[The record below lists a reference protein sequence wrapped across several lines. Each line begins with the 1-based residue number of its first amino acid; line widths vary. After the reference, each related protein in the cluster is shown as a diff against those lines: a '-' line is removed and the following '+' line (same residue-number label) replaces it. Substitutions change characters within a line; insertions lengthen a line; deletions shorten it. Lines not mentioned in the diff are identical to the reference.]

1 MKIMHT
7 FGILLMILMITGCSS
22 VFVSN
27 KQLME
32 ITPGMTTKD
41 VLKVLGTP
49 DNRRFEHQYE
59 EWEYLRNTVM
69 GETKVILVRFVNHN
83 VVAMES
89 FDHMPVAQPAL
100 PVTPRSEAQ

>member
-1 MKIMHT
+1 MKIIHT
-7 FGILLMILMITGCSS
+7 FVILLMVLMIAGCSS
-22 VFVSN
+22 VFVNN

-32 ITPGMTTKD
+32 IVPGMTTKD

-69 GETKVILVRFVNHN
+69 GEAKVILVRFVNHN
-83 VVAMES
+83 VVGMES
-89 FDHMPVAQPAL
+89 FDHRPVNQPTL